1 MRVAIMATL
10 VVAISETFRI
20 PLPAYS
26 AYIVF
31 FASREEVTSTVLT
44 AVVLTIAASI
54 AVATTL
60 AGYMVTADEPA
71 LRLPMMAVITFGGLF
86 FSRVSPLGPA
96 AFAAGFVASVALTL
110 IDVIPNAEALTE
122 MVLWLWV
129 VAMLPIGTVVVV
141 NLLIGKDPADLFR
154 DALVRRLTL
163 AGHRLCGDGDAG
175 EGLAGLIGILPRLL
189 GLSRLAHPRSPRQR
203 AASEAL
209 VARVHEISTLVVEW
223 SALADGRPVLP
234 AVAGRCGGT
243 LLAFA
248 RCVAAKRVEPLL
260 PLPDLD
266 DRAWR
271 EDPKA
276 SLLLARLMDILAML
290 PALLEE
296 RLAADRPGS
305 GEPAPRKQI
314 LVADAF
320 TNPDHVRFALK
331 VTLAS
336 ILAYV
341 SYNMV
346 AWPGIRTAMITCFF
360 VTVGSLGETSHRM
373 LLRLTGAVIG
383 GGLGLL
389 TIIFVM
395 PRLTSIGDLCVV
407 IALLS
412 FFAAWITNGS
422 ERLSYAGMQIAMAF
436 FFCVLVGYGPTID
449 LSEARDRLVG
459 VLLGNGIVWLVF
471 SQLWPVSAARQARL
485 SLAGAVRRL
494 ADVLRLTD
502 ATTGRLPGQSD
513 QAVFAFDGALA
524 QASRFATFD
533 LFEPMR
539 VREDGPGAT
548 DVGHVQALLGPTLLL
563 GTAEAG
569 HAAIDAASAEAT
581 AGYRDALAGW
591 LEGLAEWLSG
601 TADSG
606 RVLPPPSAD
615 GVIQQLALRDGKTA
629 GAVGALRARM
639 AWLQALASRADRLRQ
654 SVADDQA
661 PSLRDV

>member
-1 MRVAIMATL
+1 
-10 VVAISETFRI
+10 
-20 PLPAYS
+20 
-26 AYIVF
+26 
-31 FASREEVTSTVLT
+31 
-44 AVVLTIAASI
+44 
-54 AVATTL
+54 
-60 AGYMVTADEPA
+60 
-71 LRLPMMAVITFGGLF
+71 
-86 FSRVSPLGPA
+86 
-96 AFAAGFVASVALTL
+96 
-110 IDVIPNAEALTE
+110 
-122 MVLWLWV
+122 
-129 VAMLPIGTVVVV
+129 MLPIGTVVVV

-154 DALVRRLTL
+154 EALVRRLTL
-163 AGHRLCGDGDAG
+163 AAHQLKGDAAAG

-189 GLSRLAHPRSPRQR
+189 GLSRLAHRRSSRQR

-223 SALADGRPVLP
+223 SALKDCPPALRAAADG
-234 AVAGRCGGT
+234 CGEA

-248 RCVAAKRVEPLL
+248 QCAAAMRVQ
-260 PLPDLD
+260 PLPPLPEISDQ
-266 DRAWR
+266 AWR

-276 SLLLARLMDILAML
+276 ALLLARLTDILAML

-296 RLAADRPGS
+296 RLAADRPGTD
-305 GEPAPRKQI
+305 EPAPPKQI

-320 TNPDHVRFALK
+320 TNPQHVRFALK

-341 SYNMV
+341 SYNLV

-373 LLRLTGAVIG
+373 LLRLSGAVIG

-389 TIIFVM
+389 TIVFLM
-395 PRLTSIGDLCVV
+395 PCLTSIGDLCVV

-412 FFAAWITNGS
+412 FVAAWITNGS

-471 SQLWPVSAARQARL
+471 SQLWPVSAARQARIA
-485 SLAGAVRRL
+485 LAGAVRRL
-494 ADVLRLTD
+494 ADVLRLAD
-502 ATTGRLPGQSD
+502 ATMGRLPGRSD
-513 QAVFAFDGALA
+513 EAVFAFDGALA

-533 LFEPMR
+533 LFEPSR

-548 DVGHVQALLGPTLLL
+548 DVGHVQALLGPALLL
-563 GTAEAG
+563 EATGAESG
-569 HAAIDAASAEAT
+569 RHDAASAAAT

-591 LEGLAEWLSG
+591 LGELAGWLSG
-601 TADSG
+601 PLDG
-606 RVLPPPSAD
+606 RRVPPPPAAAE
-615 GVIQQLALRDGKTA
+615 VMTRLAQDEQAEPGAA
-629 GAVGALRARM
+629 GRLRART
-639 AWLQALASRADRLRQ
+639 AWLEALASRVETLRQ
-654 SVADDQA
+654 SAADDRTS
-661 PSLRDV
+661 SLRDF